1 MRKIGGGTH
10 DIHMGVFLKFMDRHG
25 KKYNTEEELRRR
37 FHIFR
42 ANMKKVQYLQE
53 TEQGTAKYGP
63 TQFADLTS
71 TKFGSKKLNNLFIGI

>member
-1 MRKIGGGTH
+1 
-10 DIHMGVFLKFMDRHG
+10 MGIFLKFMERHE
-25 KKYNTEEELRRR
+25 KKYDSEEEFRRR

-63 TQFADLTS
+63 TRFADLTCI
-71 TKFGSKKLNNLFIGI
+71 L

>member
-71 TKFGSKKLNNLFIGI
+71 TKFGCKKAK